1 MRRPTSPKKDLKTAQ
16 LQVRLSPTQKRA
28 IRARAKRNQMSIS
41 DWVLSCALPSA
52 RAQFE
57 ELVAEL
63 STGENASYAFADLL
77 DLLSRLSATEFRTA
91 VAELPAMTLTPY
103 WENYL
108 AATVEQAAAQKR
120 VTPPEWTARIQPLEE
135 PAFGSTLQSLRHH
148 LLIHSPPAFCRRNI
162 FIDASLGARI

>member
-1 MRRPTSPKKDLKTAQ
+1 MRRRATQKKDLKTAQ
-16 LQVRLSPTQKRA
+16 LQVRLSPAQKRA
-28 IRARAKRNQMSIS
+28 VQARAERSHMSIS

-63 STGENASYAFADLL
+63 STGKNASYAFADLL
-77 DLLSRLSATEFRTA
+77 DLLTRLSAAEFRTA

-108 AATVEQAAAQKR
+108 AATVEQAATHKR
-120 VTPPEWTARIQPLEE
+120 VAPPEWTTRIQPLEE
-135 PAFGSTLQSLRHH
+135 PAFGSTLQSLRQH
-148 LLIHSPPAFCRRNI
+148 LLIHSPPAFCRRNL
-162 FIDASLGARI
+162 FIDASLGARV